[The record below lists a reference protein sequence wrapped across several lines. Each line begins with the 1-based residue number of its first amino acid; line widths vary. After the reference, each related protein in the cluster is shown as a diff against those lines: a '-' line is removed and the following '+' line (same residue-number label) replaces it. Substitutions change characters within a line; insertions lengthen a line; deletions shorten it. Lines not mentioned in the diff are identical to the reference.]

1 MDIWPKFGTFFYHN
15 TVYVQW
21 MHFIHKHSLKVGD
34 IFSLKAMSF
43 ISKIFIKLIP
53 NNYFVFIYYIHSN
66 SIKKLI
72 KKNRWASVVAI
83 FIKVDAK
90 KGPWST
96 GLFCWIFPRE
106 CRFFARISSY
116 DRPELNWPFRKYL
129 NICKIFPIECRFNQ
143 DLKFPF
149 KKYPFLN
156 ELSRIIQEGGII
168 VRKARFFHVISL
180 ILGFYDLIFSYLKK
194 LQNSGHICYY
204 YK

>member
-1 MDIWPKFGTFFYHN
+1 MDIWPKFWNIFYHN
-15 TVYVQW
+15 TVYLQW
-21 MHFIHKHSLKVGD
+21 MHCIHKHSLKVGL
-34 IFSLKAMSF
+34 SLAK
-43 ISKIFIKLIP
+43 FIKLIP
-53 NNYFVFIYYIHSN
+53 NNYYVFIHYIHSN

-129 NICKIFPIECRFNQ
+129 YLCFDVKFSRLNVVSIKI
-143 DLKFPF
+143 
-149 KKYPFLN
+149 
-156 ELSRIIQEGGII
+156 
-168 VRKARFFHVISL
+168 
-180 ILGFYDLIFSYLKK
+180 
-194 LQNSGHICYY
+194 
-204 YK
+204 